1 MKRQISQWS
10 ATLRIALPALL
21 MLLLGTPCLAA
32 DESIEL
38 DLRLAPHAKSQGPLA
53 GTLKAVGS
61 ESFSHLIRL
70 WAEAFRRTHAETWV
84 WMDPRGSEKAPQAL
98 IDGTAQIG
106 VMSHSMK
113 APELKA
119 FERRHGHAPIDFTVA
134 IGALAIYVNKDN
146 PAPGLTLPQLDAMF
160 STTRRVGHPQ
170 NIERW
175 AQVGVNGSV
184 GPQPI
189 ALYGRDEACGL
200 TELFRDDVMQ
210 QGTFKKEMH
219 VEAGAASV
227 VQAVT
232 EDVGG
237 IGYSTIGYLTNNV
250 RIVPIAA
257 REGLPFLTPN
267 QQNTMDGSYPL
278 YSQLH
283 LYVNRAADKPWDPLV
298 AEFLRFIF
306 SREGQQLVIKAGFY
320 PITADM
326 ADAELK
332 KLQ

>member
-1 MKRQISQWS
+1 MTHQISQWR
-10 ATLRIALPALL
+10 AALRITLLALFAA
-21 MLLLGTPCLAA
+21 MVGTPSFAA
-32 DESIEL
+32 EETIEL
-38 DLRLAPHAKSQGPLA
+38 DSHLASYVKNHGPLA
-53 GTLKAVGS
+53 GTLKALGS
-61 ESFSHLIRL
+61 ESFNHLMTL
-70 WAEAFRRTHAETWV
+70 WAEAFRRRHAETWV
-84 WMDPRGSEKAPQAL
+84 RMDPRGSEKAPQAL
-98 IDGTAQIG
+98 IDGTTQIG

-113 APELKA
+113 APDMRA

-200 TELFRDDVMQ
+200 TELFRDDVLQ
-210 QGTFKKEMH
+210 EGAFKKEMH

-232 EDVGG
+232 EDLWG

-250 RIVPIAA
+250 RIVPIAVQ
-257 REGLPFLTPN
+257 EGLPFLTPN

-278 YSQLH
+278 YNQLH
-283 LYVNRAADKPWDPLV
+283 LYVNRAPNEPWDPLL
-298 AEFLRFIF
+298 AEFLRFVL
-306 SREGQQLVIKAGFY
+306 SREGQRLVIKAGFY
-320 PITADM
+320 PITGAM
-326 ADAELK
+326 AEAELK